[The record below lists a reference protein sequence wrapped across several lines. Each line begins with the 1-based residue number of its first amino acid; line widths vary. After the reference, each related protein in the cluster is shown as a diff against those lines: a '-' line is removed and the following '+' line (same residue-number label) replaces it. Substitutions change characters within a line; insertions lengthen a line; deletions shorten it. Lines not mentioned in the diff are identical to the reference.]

1 MHLTAEQLIYGG
13 LSTLSLP
20 FVIYIAFRIG
30 SIMQQFVDLNKRVN
44 ELERIIKHLLIE
56 KKKEQ

>member
-1 MHLTAEQLIYGG
+1 MEHLIYAV

-20 FVIYIAFRIG
+20 FVIYISFKIG
-30 SIMQQFVDLNKRVN
+30 KIMQQFVDLNQRVN
-44 ELERIIKHLLIE
+44 ELERTMKHLLIE